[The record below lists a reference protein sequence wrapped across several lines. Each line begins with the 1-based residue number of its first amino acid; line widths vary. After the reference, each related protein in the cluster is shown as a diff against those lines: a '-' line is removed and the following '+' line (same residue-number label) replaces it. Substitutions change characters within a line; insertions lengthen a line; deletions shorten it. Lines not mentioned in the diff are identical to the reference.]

1 MFLMD
6 SGKFEGANF
15 KSDVCQLV
23 NIERFSRKTHFHDGI
38 GRQKIREFS
47 IVSLSALC
55 KALFASVIK

>member
-1 MFLMD
+1 MD
-6 SGKFEGANF
+6 CGKFEGADF
-15 KSDVCQLV
+15 KSDVCPLV
-23 NIERFSRKTHFHDGI
+23 SVEHFSRKTHFHD

>member
-38 GRQKIREFS
+38 GRQKKENFQ
-47 IVSLSALC
+47 
-55 KALFASVIK
+55 LFHFPPCAKHYLQV